1 MAKTLSAGT
10 KAGFSSA
17 MGAVTMDL
25 FYGTMVF
32 FFLGNIKHLLIK
44 YAIYSE
50 ILVSLIFIKVGYDKI
65 KTTVLKDNNQI
76 NEENILFRDYIS
88 TVVMSL
94 TNVPNVLSLIGLFAA
109 LQLYEHVESKNVIG
123 LWWGFI
129 LSEIP
134 LWWAATYLLNKFRER
149 VSSATLTKIVRS
161 AGFVL
166 LMFGII
172 IGIRGIYEQIQRLI

>member
-1 MAKTLSAGT
+1 
-10 KAGFSSA
+10 
-17 MGAVTMDL
+17 
-25 FYGTMVF
+25 
-32 FFLGNIKHLLIK
+32 
-44 YAIYSE
+44 
-50 ILVSLIFIKVGYDKI
+50 
-65 KTTVLKDNNQI
+65 
-76 NEENILFRDYIS
+76 
-88 TVVMSL
+88 MSL